1 MQKKADKLAL
11 DINRYSGRIKPLHGV
26 NNCPIRFGEEK
37 IPEFESAGIPFVRT
51 HDSGG
56 PYGRGTLIDIPN
68 IFRDFDADPDDPAS
82 YDFAFTDI
90 YLRNL
95 VNSGC
100 KIFYRLG
107 ITIENFYAIKAYRT
121 APPKDFKK
129 WARICEGV
137 IRQYNHGWA
146 GGFHYGIEYW
156 EIWNE
161 PENPPMWSGSMEE
174 YFKLYSTTAKHLK
187 KQFPEIKVGG
197 YASCGFY
204 AVTRDGMNDF
214 YRSFITWFDEFLIY
228 AKKER
233 APLDFYSWHLYTSD
247 LDELI
252 THAEYVTKKLRKAG
266 FDRTE
271 NIFNE
276 WNYIDKTAKG
286 YAKFDSM
293 KEIPAALFIA
303 GAFCR
308 MQDSPI
314 DKAMYYDAEPSRTY
328 CGLFYFP
335 SQRVTPAYYA
345 FKTFNELY
353 KLRNR
358 IECSGIRT
366 RNIFT
371 LAAADEHAAAAMLV
385 NSGKAE
391 RKIELET
398 SASLKKAE
406 ITLLDKEHSFSLVKS
421 LLRGHILTLPQ
432 ESILLLRIPLKEKT
446 SGTGT
451 HSNCCEPE
459 KENRQNFAGLAG

>member
-1 MQKKADKLAL
+1 MLKRLLQ
-11 DINRYSGRIKPLHGV
+11 LH
-26 NNCPIRFGEEK
+26 
-37 IPEFESAGIPFVRT
+37 
-51 HDSGG
+51 
-56 PYGRGTLIDIPN
+56 
-68 IFRDFDADPDDPAS
+68 AS

-137 IRQYNHGWA
+137 IRHYNHGWA
-146 GGFHYGIEYW
+146 EGFHYGIEYW

-308 MQDSPI
+308 MQDSPV

-353 KLRNR
+353 KLGNR